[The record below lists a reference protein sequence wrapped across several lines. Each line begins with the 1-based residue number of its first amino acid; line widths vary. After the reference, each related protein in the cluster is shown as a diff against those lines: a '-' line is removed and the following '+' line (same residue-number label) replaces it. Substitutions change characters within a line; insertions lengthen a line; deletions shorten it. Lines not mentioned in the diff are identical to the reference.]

1 MILEEIMNTEV
12 VTLGPGHTIREA
24 RERMEDKKIRH
35 LPIVDDQG
43 EIIGI
48 VSDRDLKEAIPSSL
62 IGKQDLSVYDTPLS
76 EIMTQDPL
84 VGHPLDFVEEAAVI
98 FYEHGIGCLP
108 VVTAGKVVGIITETD
123 LLYRYIELTGASK
136 PGSQIEVRVP
146 DVAGVLF
153 GVSKVFYDHNANVLS
168 VLVYPDKERLDH
180 KILVIR
186 VKTMN
191 PLEIIEELRKEGYD
205 VLWPNLPGMQ
215 Q

>member
-1 MILEEIMNTEV
+1 MILEEMMNTEV

-24 RERMEDKKIRH
+24 RELMEEKKIRH
-35 LPIVDDQG
+35 LPIVDDEG
-43 EIIGI
+43 GI
-48 VSDRDLKEAIPSSL
+48 VGVVSDRDLKEAIPSSL
-62 IGKQDLSVYDTPLS
+62 IGKQDLSVFDTPLS
-76 EIMTQDPL
+76 EIMTKDPL
-84 VGHPLDFVEEAAVI
+84 IGHPLDFVEDAAVI
-98 FYEHGIGCLP
+98 FYENGIGCLP
-108 VVTAGKVVGIITETD
+108 IVSSGKVVGIITETD

-153 GVSKVFYDHNANVLS
+153 GVTKIFYEQNANVLS

-191 PLEIIEELRKEGYD
+191 PLAIIEELRKEGYD

>member
-1 MILEEIMNTEV
+1 MILEEMMNTEV

-24 RERMEDKKIRH
+24 RELMEDRKIRH
-35 LPIVDDQG
+35 LPIVDDEG
-43 EIIGI
+43 GI
-48 VSDRDLKEAIPSSL
+48 VGVVSDRDLKEAIPSSL

-76 EIMTQDPL
+76 DIMTTDPL
-84 VGHPLDFVEEAAVI
+84 TGHPLDFVEEAAVI
-98 FYEHGIGCLP
+98 FYENGIGCLP
-108 VVTAGKVVGIITETD
+108 VVSSGKVVGIITETD

-153 GVSKVFYDHNANVLS
+153 GVSKVFYEHNANVLS

-180 KILVIR
+180 KILAIR

-191 PLEIIEELRKEGYD
+191 PLAIIEELRKEGYD

>member
-1 MILEEIMNTEV
+1 MILEEMMNTDV

-24 RERMEDKKIRH
+24 RELMEDRKIRH
-35 LPIVDDQG
+35 LPIVDDEG
-43 EIIGI
+43 GI
-48 VSDRDLKEAIPSSL
+48 VGVVSDRDLKEAIPSSL
-62 IGKQDLSVYDTPLS
+62 IGKQDLSVYETPLS
-76 EIMTQDPL
+76 DIMTKDPM
-84 VGHPLDFVEEAAVI
+84 VAHPLDFVEDAAVI
-98 FYEHGIGCLP
+98 FYENGIGCLP
-108 VVTAGKVVGIITETD
+108 VVSSGKVVGIITETD

-153 GVSKVFYDHNANVLS
+153 GVFKVFYEQNANVLS

-191 PLEIIEELRKEGYD
+191 PLAIIEQLRKEGYD